1 MWNTCLIGRGWKSR
15 EGWSRPVLTGD
26 GDTTFQPFLWLVPRL
41 SFCWIVD
48 DIEHCP
54 WSRFDSDRLIAS
66 RPLAGSRTATGSNP
80 LCGWN
85 ECRNG
90 FGSVPSSRICGG
102 HSPGETPGPIP
113 NPVAKARRGDGT
125 ALERVWESS
134 APPHP
139 NFVWTFRSSPSW
151 VPGRSFFISG
161 FPSRFGVPVERL
173 APGRPG
179 SFIRLAPLFLRVFR
193 PDPPRVGSREA
204 LSVIPGFLPASGFPW
219 GMASNSPFFILQI
232 SIWFRVP
239 QNTSVLSKRLHTLIC
254 YALLRTQALHRVEQ
268 DHVSRQGNGP
278 TGRRPELARTRY

>member
-1 MWNTCLIGRGWKSR
+1 MEPTGTNGRWRHNIPTLYG
-15 EGWSRPVLTGD
+15 
-26 GDTTFQPFLWLVPRL
+26 LVPRL

-139 NFVWTFRSSPSW
+139 NFVWTFRSSPLAGSRK
-151 VPGRSFFISG
+151 VLFYIRVSFPFRGSRGTIGSGKARFLHPACSSLPPGL
-161 FPSRFGVPVERL
+161 P
-173 APGRPG
+173 AG
-179 SFIRLAPLFLRVFR
+179 S
-193 PDPPRVGSREA
+193 PPRVGSREA
-204 LSVIPGFLPASGFPW
+204 LSVIPGFPPRFRIPMGHGLELPIFLFSKFPF
-219 GMASNSPFFILQI
+219 GSAFPKILRSYRSDCI
-232 SIWFRVP
+232 
-239 QNTSVLSKRLHTLIC
+239 H
-254 YALLRTQALHRVEQ
+254 
-268 DHVSRQGNGP
+268 
-278 TGRRPELARTRY
+278 

>member
-1 MWNTCLIGRGWKSR
+1 MEPTGTNGRWRHNIPTILVVGSA
-15 EGWSRPVLTGD
+15 S
-26 GDTTFQPFLWLVPRL
+26 FL
-41 SFCWIVD
+41 CWIVD

-139 NFVWTFRSSPSW
+139 NFVWVPRSS
-151 VPGRSFFISG
+151 RM
-161 FPSRFGVPVERL
+161 
-173 APGRPG
+173 APGG
-179 SFIRLAPLFLRVFR
+179 FVFFLGFCSFLFRVFR
-193 PDPPRVGSREA
+193 PDPPAWAHGVFRICQASPRSVLARNGDVGFHRPDPRE
-204 LSVIPGFLPASGFPW
+204 LSAASPASG
-219 GMASNSPFFILQI
+219 
-232 SIWFRVP
+232 
-239 QNTSVLSKRLHTLIC
+239 
-254 YALLRTQALHRVEQ
+254 
-268 DHVSRQGNGP
+268 
-278 TGRRPELARTRY
+278 

>member
-1 MWNTCLIGRGWKSR
+1 MEPTGTNGRWRHNIPTLYG
-15 EGWSRPVLTGD
+15 
-26 GDTTFQPFLWLVPRL
+26 LVPRL

-139 NFVWTFRSSPSW
+139 NFVWTFRSGPSW

-161 FPSRFGVPVERL
+161 FPSRFRIPMGH
-173 APGRPG
+173 G
-179 SFIRLAPLFLRVFR
+179 SGSTRFLSRSFPLFRSCPFPAVHSRLREWCHSGAE
-193 PDPPRVGSREA
+193 PC
-204 LSVIPGFLPASGFPW
+204 LSGT
-219 GMASNSPFFILQI
+219 GMARGGVIWVRGGDVFLGSPAGRG
-232 SIWFRVP
+232 SGA
-239 QNTSVLSKRLHTLIC
+239 C
-254 YALLRTQALHRVEQ
+254 A
-268 DHVSRQGNGP
+268 VS
-278 TGRRPELARTRY
+278 A

>member
-1 MWNTCLIGRGWKSR
+1 MEPTGTNGRWRHNIPTLYG
-15 EGWSRPVLTGD
+15 
-26 GDTTFQPFLWLVPRL
+26 LVPRL

-139 NFVWTFRSSPSW
+139 NFVWTFRSGPSW

-193 PDPPRVGSREA
+193 PDPPAWAHGRPF
-204 LSVIPGFLPASGFPW
+204 LSLGPVYHPWFPW
-219 GMASNSPFFILQI
+219 NAWPWETTRFL
-232 SIWFRVP
+232 
-239 QNTSVLSKRLHTLIC
+239 C
-254 YALLRTQALHRVEQ
+254 LRQLMSMEVFPVRHR
-268 DHVSRQGNGP
+268 
-278 TGRRPELARTRY
+278 